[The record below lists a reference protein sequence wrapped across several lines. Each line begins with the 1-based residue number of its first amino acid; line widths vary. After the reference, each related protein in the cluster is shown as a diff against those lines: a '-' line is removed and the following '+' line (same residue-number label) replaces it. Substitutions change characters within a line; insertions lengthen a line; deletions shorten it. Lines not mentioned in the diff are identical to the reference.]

1 MENKILFK
9 NIYHKRLKI
18 PDEKIEELRTMLI
31 NEYKEHS
38 PISTTNFIKLITD
51 NPALPTFNKIQQCFK
66 TSSFKKI
73 FMDGELGVTINRS
86 IKYDNKPIENKRSDI
101 LKEIAE
107 IYANNNNVISEHI
120 LKENKLYPTYIK
132 FYFTSIGEAYKLAG
146 VKATHTKPRHITK
159 DEFIIRFTK
168 LMPEFFKNN
177 VPFSLAELS
186 KYGLTYYYINMYFG
200 DRYNLLKSFNIS
212 I

>member
-1 MENKILFK
+1 MENKIIFK
-9 NIYHKRLKI
+9 NIYHRRLKI

-38 PISTTNFIKLITD
+38 PISITKFIKLITD

-73 FMDGELGVTINRS
+73 FMDGSLGVTINQS
-86 IKYDNKPIENKRSDI
+86 NKYDDKCTEEKRSDI
-101 LKEIAE
+101 SKEIAQ
-107 IYANNNNVISEHI
+107 IYANNNNIISEHI

-132 FYFTSIGEAYKLAG
+132 CYFTSIGEAYKLAG
-146 VKATHTKPRHITK
+146 IKATYTKPHHITK
-159 DEFIIRFTK
+159 DEFINRFTK
-168 LMPEFFKNN
+168 LIPEFSKNN
-177 VPFSLAELS
+177 VPFSLEELR
-186 KYGLTYYYINMYFG
+186 KRGLTHYYINMYFG
-200 DRYNLLKSFNIS
+200 DLYSLLKSFNIS